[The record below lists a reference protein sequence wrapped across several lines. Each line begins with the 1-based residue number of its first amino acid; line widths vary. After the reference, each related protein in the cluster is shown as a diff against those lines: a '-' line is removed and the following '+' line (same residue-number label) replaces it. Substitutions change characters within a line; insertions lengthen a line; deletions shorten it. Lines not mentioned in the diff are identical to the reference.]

1 MQIGYTYAFETR
13 AGQLTFMLVEDTIV
27 AHYED
32 GGVAVH
38 HVNEA
43 GPEVDHRSPRTFAA
57 LIGYGAPVL
66 PFVVVGR
73 ICHPSDTRIGVYNRS
88 WREGVDW
95 GYVWN
100 VDHPER
106 SYCERAERLE
116 AALEPVDLPR
126 RTGSLQRVTQDLS
139 NLSAAVSWEHP
150 RAAAL
155 VAAAGKDPDSL
166 ATMMV
171 NLSQFQEWVA
181 EYLMALDE
189 CRAIE
194 EARS

>member
-13 AGQLTFMLVEDTIV
+13 TGQLTFMLVEDTIV
-27 AHYED
+27 AHWED
-32 GGVAVH
+32 GSVAVH
-38 HVNEA
+38 HVTEA

-57 LIGYGAPVL
+57 VMGYGAPVV

-73 ICHPSDTRIGVYNRS
+73 ICHPTDTRIGFYNGS
-88 WREGVDW
+88 WREGKDW

-106 SYCERAERLE
+106 SYWEPADRLE

-126 RTGSLQRVTQDLS
+126 RTGSLKRVTQHLAALS
-139 NLSAAVSWEHP
+139 GEASWEHP

-155 VAAAGKDPDSL
+155 VAAAGKDPDTL
-166 ATMMV
+166 ATMLV
-171 NLSQFQEWVA
+171 ELSQFQEWVE
-181 EYLMALDE
+181 EYLTALDE
-189 CRAIE
+189 CFASE